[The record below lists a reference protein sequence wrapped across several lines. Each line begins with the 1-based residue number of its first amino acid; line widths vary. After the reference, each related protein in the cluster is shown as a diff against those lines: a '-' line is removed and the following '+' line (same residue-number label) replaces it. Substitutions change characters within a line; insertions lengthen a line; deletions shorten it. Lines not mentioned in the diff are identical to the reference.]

1 MDYHGNVPYCYANS
15 LAMML
20 SVHGDRVRPGLIEAL
35 TGVGLGAFRVPED
48 GRVFFSAI
56 TPNQGLDAALGLLG
70 CEFTGTHGP
79 DGTSAEEILRK
90 DLATGPV
97 LLGPLDMGHLT
108 YVPFHRDVPGA
119 DHYVVAYDIDDEGV
133 FLHDPA
139 GFPCAKLGF
148 ADLEAA
154 WRGERVEY
162 EHGVYQR
169 WREIG
174 PSKEVDYSQA
184 RAYFGEIYRENPG
197 AGDTIRLLA
206 ADLRGPVTPDLAGF
220 LTGFA
225 LPLGARR
232 ALDFAVLFEQGGD
245 TELVTAKNTQA
256 HLFARAQ
263 ALGLRDRWADAA
275 GVLDELATCE
285 DAIERGLLIDK
296 PSTRSI
302 IR

>member
-1 MDYHGNVPYCYANS
+1 MDYYGNVPYCYADS
-15 LAMML
+15 VAMML

-35 TGVGLGAFRVPED
+35 TGVGLGALRVPED

-56 TPNQGLDAALGLLG
+56 TPPQGIDAALGLLG
-70 CEFTGTHGP
+70 CAFTGTHGP
-79 DGTSAEEILRK
+79 ADGPVDEILRK
-90 DLATGPV
+90 ELATGPV

-108 YVPFHRDVPGA
+108 YLPFHREVPGA
-119 DHYVVAYDIDDEGV
+119 DHYVVAYDLDDEGV

-139 GFPCAKLGF
+139 GFPCARLGF

-174 PSKEVDYSQA
+174 RSREVDYGQA
-184 RAYFGEIYRENPG
+184 RAFFSEIYRDNPG

-206 ADLRGPVTPDLAGF
+206 ADLRGLVAPSLGGF
-220 LTGFA
+220 LTAFA
-225 LPLGARR
+225 LPLGSRR

-245 TELVTAKNTQA
+245 DELVTAKTEQA
-256 HLFARAQ
+256 HLFARAR
-263 ALGLRDRWADAA
+263 AAGLRNEWAEAA
-275 GVLDELATCE
+275 DVVEKLATCE
-285 DAIERGLLIDK
+285 DAIERLLLKDK